1 MSTPKLSTCVV
12 LAVTSET
19 ALLAIDDIPNL
30 TRTHEFLRHF
40 FSPQPVIIATTPALA
55 LRVRELINKSGKH
68 DELLICQTTEPISF
82 AKSLNEFILNYGA
95 VVIHDA
101 SRPLTTRS
109 QFERVLAAMG
119 NNVDAVRPAMA
130 FTETL
135 KILSTDSIIRETLDR
150 SSVLRISTPEY
161 IRVSAIDM
169 NAPDSGWFL
178 PLKNGAHLVHI
189 EGEPEG
195 LRINTADDRDLME
208 LH

>member
-12 LAVTSET
+12 LAITSET
-19 ALLAIDDIPNL
+19 ALLAIDGIPNL

-55 LRVRELINKSGKH
+55 LKVRDLIDKSGKH

-82 AKSLNEFILNYGA
+82 AKSLDDFILNYDV

-101 SRPLTTRS
+101 SRPLTTRG

-119 NNVDAVRPAMA
+119 NDIDAVRPAMA

-135 KILSTDSIIRETLDR
+135 KILSADSIILETLDR
-150 SSVLRISTPEY
+150 TSVLRISTPEF

-169 NAPDSGWFL
+169 NSTDSGWFL
-178 PLKNGAHLVHI
+178 PLKNDAHVLHV

-195 LRINTADDRDLME
+195 LRINTVDDRDLME